1 MYQIV
6 IKTNTISVYKLAYRC
21 TSIVCLVALTAAAY
35 ANTDNADTGDADV
48 DSVYSWG
55 IWELGLEPASGP
67 QAPASHAINDRSRSL
82 KFRPNDNAAY
92 MVQSIPVTQAVT
104 TSPQPPAPQPPP
116 PTPRAPVAPPMPIGP
131 PGFSSGPITTADP
144 RN

>member
-1 MYQIV
+1 MYPIETTTQ
-6 IKTNTISVYKLAYRC
+6 NTSVHRFACICISVICLLAF
-21 TSIVCLVALTAAAY
+21 TAAAY
-35 ANTDNADTGDADV
+35 ANTDTEADV

-67 QAPASHAINDRSRSL
+67 VPAAGKAMNDRSRRL

-92 MVQSIPVTQAVT
+92 TIQSIPVPQTVT
-104 TSPQPPAPQPPP
+104 IAPPSPI
-116 PTPRAPVAPPMPIGP
+116 PVAQPSATPPMPLAP
-131 PGFSSGPITTADP
+131 PGFSSGPATTTDP

>member
-1 MYQIV
+1 MYEIETTTQ
-6 IKTNTISVYKLAYRC
+6 NTSVYRFACLCMSVICLLAF
-21 TSIVCLVALTAAAY
+21 TAAVY
-35 ANTDNADTGDADV
+35 ANTDTETYV

-67 QAPASHAINDRSRSL
+67 VPAAGNAMNDRSRSL

-92 MVQSIPVTQAVT
+92 TIQSIPVPQAVT
-104 TSPQPPAPQPPP
+104 IAPPP
-116 PTPRAPVAPPMPIGP
+116 PLPVAQPPVPPPMPVGP
-131 PGFSSGPITTADP
+131 PGFSSGPPTTADP